1 MLELFFMVF
10 ALGFFLYVIWLI
22 QAAEE
27 RVYQRKEQ
35 ERREAWERRQVLKP
49 KKTAFSRKS

>member
-10 ALGFFLYVIWLI
+10 CLAFFLYVIWLI

-35 ERREAWERRQVLKP
+35 ERREAWERRQKLTP
-49 KKTAFSRKS
+49 Q